1 MWSIQHK
8 AYVAASGRV
17 IAVGPGF
24 LWQLDAGFAE
34 APTYVVEGDGGAGRI
49 ERAAWLR
56 D

>member
-17 IAVGPGF
+17 IAVGPGV
-24 LWQLDAGFAE
+24 LRQLGTGFAE
-34 APTYVVEGDGGAGRI
+34 ALTYVVEGDGGADRT
-49 ERAAWLR
+49 ERAAWLH